1 MLPLSLAE
9 VGEKCKIKKISGNDK
24 VRLHL
29 QELGLVTD
37 AIVTVVS
44 SEGGN
49 VILNV
54 KGVRVA
60 LGSDLS
66 NRVMI

>member
-1 MLPLSLAE
+1 MIPLALAS

-24 VRLHL
+24 IRQHL
-29 QELGLVTD
+29 QELGLVVD
-37 AIVTVVS
+37 AVVTIVS
-44 SEGGN
+44 SDGGN

-60 LGSDLS
+60 LGSDLTA
-66 NRVMI
+66 RVMI